1 MNQKSTRGVQQEEV
15 FAQPMC
21 YYAERLRPTIE
32 RARKIGRGSPH
43 TVGADAGSVVCDLG
57 ASPGRRTG
65 NGGEMRRRRP
75 CGMSSR
81 RSGLQHYRPP
91 KVRRMPPLPAS
102 TKVSLQNAQVLD
114 AARQDLARHEAALA
128 ERSVALEQALEL
140 AKSQLREQNR
150 TPRRPETE
158 LFAGWPG
165 AGASPC
171 VVCLVRCMDP
181 TPFASFLW

>member
-1 MNQKSTRGVQQEEV
+1 
-15 FAQPMC
+15 
-21 YYAERLRPTIE
+21 
-32 RARKIGRGSPH
+32 
-43 TVGADAGSVVCDLG
+43 
-57 ASPGRRTG
+57 
-65 NGGEMRRRRP
+65 
-75 CGMSSR
+75 
-81 RSGLQHYRPP
+81 
-91 KVRRMPPLPAS
+91 MPPLPAS

-140 AKSQLREQNR
+140 AKSQLREQNG

-158 LFAGWPG
+158 LLQAGQEL
-165 AGASPC
+165 AQARES